1 MQKCIPLRLPIIIFF
16 ISFIISF
23 FLIDIKVDLIY
34 STSPIVKISPECGSL
49 RDHRINFTVNG
60 FSNKSNIYWEFI
72 NSTGTVDTYRYFDSN
87 ETGGFNDYIIADSM
101 FPDDYTVKFFD
112 DENND
117 YIKDPN
123 GKEAILKYKIPCD
136 NVVFGKY

>member
-60 FSNKSNIYWEFI
+60 LSNKSNIYWEFI
-72 NSTGTVDTYRYFDSN
+72 NSTGTVDTYGYFDSN

>member
-1 MQKCIPLRLPIIIFF
+1 MYSIKITDYNIFYIIYHL
-16 ISFIISF
+16 F

-60 FSNKSNIYWEFI
+60 FSNNSNIYWEFI
-72 NSTGTVDTYRYFDSN
+72 NSTGTVDTYGYFDSN

>member
-60 FSNKSNIYWEFI
+60 FSNNSNIYWEFI
-72 NSTGTVDTYRYFDSN
+72 NSTGTVDTYGYFDSN
-87 ETGGFNDYIIADSM
+87 ETGGFDDYIIADGM

-117 YIKDPN
+117 YIKDSN
-123 GKEAILKYKIPCD
+123 GKEVILKYEIPCD
-136 NVVFGKY
+136 KVVFGKY

>member
-1 MQKCIPLRLPIIIFF
+1 MQKCIPLRLSIIIFF

-34 STSPIVKISPECGSL
+34 SISPIVKISPECGRL
-49 RDHRINFTVNG
+49 GDHRINFTVNG
-60 FSNKSNIYWEFI
+60 FSNNSNIYWEFI
-72 NSTGTVDTYRYFDSN
+72 NSTGTVDTYGYFDSN
-87 ETGGFNDYIIADSM
+87 ETGGFDDYIIADGM

-117 YIKDPN
+117 YIKDSN
-123 GKEAILKYKIPCD
+123 GKEVILKYEIPCD
-136 NVVFGKY
+136 KVVFGKY

>member
-34 STSPIVKISPECGSL
+34 SISPIVKISPECGRL
-49 RDHRINFTVNG
+49 GDHRINFTVNG
-60 FSNKSNIYWEFI
+60 FSNNSNIYWEFI
-72 NSTGTVDTYRYFDSN
+72 NSTGTVDTYGYFDSN
-87 ETGGFNDYIIADSM
+87 ETGGFDDYIIADGM

-117 YIKDPN
+117 YIKDSN
-123 GKEAILKYKIPCD
+123 GKEVILKYEIPCD
-136 NVVFGKY
+136 KVVFGKY

>member
-49 RDHRINFTVNG
+49 GDHRINFTVNG
-60 FSNKSNIYWEFI
+60 FNNNSNIYWEFI
-72 NSTGTVDTYRYFDSN
+72 NSTGTVDTYGYFDSN
-87 ETGGFNDYIIADSM
+87 ETGGFNDYIIADGM

-112 DENND
+112 DANND
-117 YIKDPN
+117 YIKDSK
-123 GKEAILKYKIPCD
+123 GKEIILKYEIPCD
-136 NVVFGKY
+136 KVVFGQY